1 MKIAIVT
8 NGKLPLPSVNGGG
21 VETLVNTILSVNE
34 NKGLLKIDI
43 YSVYNNEAERKSRN
57 YSYSKFVYYKYQ
69 NDSIKLKLKRY
80 AKRKLW
86 GERTYP
92 EPINFSK
99 IKREISRKEYDLIII
114 ENTLQPLSGLI
125 NKFGKK
131 VILHLHNDWI
141 NNSLDIKYQNRVAK
155 LINKSAGIVTI
166 SEFMKKRIL
175 GISNLDKRKVQV
187 LKNCYDS
194 SFEKSNYL
202 MFDSK
207 KLKKELG
214 ISDKDFVIVFCGRL
228 VNEKGVW
235 ELMSAVKGIEF
246 DYKLLIIGEIEY
258 EREYSQKLL
267 SESKRNKN
275 IIMTD
280 YIEHS
285 ELYKYYKIAN
295 LAVVPSKWDE
305 PAGLVVLE
313 CLKMNLPLITTRVG
327 GIPEYVYGNNYVMC
341 DTDNLEQNLLVEIIN
356 AKHNIDAGNT
366 IGNKKVIENKPYSSE
381 EYYDGF
387 VTMINKIL
395 E

>member
-1 MKIAIVT
+1 
-8 NGKLPLPSVNGGG
+8 
-21 VETLVNTILSVNE
+21 
-34 NKGLLKIDI
+34 
-43 YSVYNNEAERKSRN
+43 
-57 YSYSKFVYYKYQ
+57 
-69 NDSIKLKLKRY
+69 
-80 AKRKLW
+80 
-86 GERTYP
+86 
-92 EPINFSK
+92 
-99 IKREISRKEYDLIII
+99 
-114 ENTLQPLSGLI
+114 
-125 NKFGKK
+125 
-131 VILHLHNDWI
+131 
-141 NNSLDIKYQNRVAK
+141 
-155 LINKSAGIVTI
+155 
-166 SEFMKKRIL
+166 MKKRIL
-175 GISNLDKRKVQV
+175 DISNLDKSKVQV

-202 MFDSK
+202 MFDSQK
-207 KLKKELG
+207 FKKELG

-285 ELYKYYKIAN
+285 ELYKYYKIVN

-313 CLKMNLPLITTRVG
+313 CLKMNLPLIATRVG
-327 GIPEYVYGNNYVMC
+327 GIPEYVYGNNYVLC

-387 VTMINKIL
+387 VTMISKIL